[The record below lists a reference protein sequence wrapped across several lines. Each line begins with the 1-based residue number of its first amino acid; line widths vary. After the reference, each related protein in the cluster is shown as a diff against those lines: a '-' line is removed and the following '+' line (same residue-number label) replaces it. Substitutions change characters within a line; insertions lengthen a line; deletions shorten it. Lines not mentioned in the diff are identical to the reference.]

1 MKIKEVHDAINLSL
15 SIKHGISRRLIFDKM
30 FQAAKGGN
38 KYLAN
43 GMSVKKTN
51 MLVKWFYKTV
61 PRDQNLDGVVLVLRE
76 HTKILTSFNK
86 VIDQWSLY

>member
-51 MLVKWFYKTV
+51 MLVK
-61 PRDQNLDGVVLVLRE
+61 
-76 HTKILTSFNK
+76 
-86 VIDQWSLY
+86 